1 MRSGADSRNR
11 PRPDAGAAA
20 PEGGAAPEGPA
31 SAGAQPQEWAF
42 ADGPSVRMSLAIA
55 TADLREAGCD
65 NPRLDAELLLADAL
79 RSTRTSLHLHPERVL
94 AGEESARFA
103 EAVARRRA
111 REPVAYIRGTR
122 GFRHIDLHVDRRVLV
137 PRPETELLVE
147 VALHLP
153 RGARVA
159 DVGTGSGA
167 VALALKYER
176 PDLQV
181 IATDVSADAL
191 AVAQAN
197 AAALRLD
204 VAFVQGDLLD
214 AVPGE
219 LDAVLSN
226 PPYVPDGDREGL
238 EPEVAVHEPALALF
252 AGGDGLDVLRRLARD
267 AAARAPFVAFE
278 LGAGQAGAVG
288 ELLRAA
294 GMERV
299 RAHRDLAGIERVV
312 VGER

>member
-1 MRSGADSRNR
+1 VS
-11 PRPDAGAAA
+11 A
-20 PEGGAAPEGPA
+20 PEHD
-31 SAGAQPQEWAF
+31 WTF

-79 RSTRTSLHLHPERVL
+79 GATRTSLHLHPERVL
-94 AGEESARFA
+94 AREESTRFA
-103 EAVARRRA
+103 ALVARRRA

-122 GFRHIDLHVDRRVLV
+122 GFRHIDLTVDRRVLV

-147 VALHLP
+147 VALALP
-153 RGARVA
+153 RGARVL

-167 VALALKYER
+167 VALALKHER

-181 IATDVSADAL
+181 VATDLSADAL
-191 AVAQAN
+191 EVARAN

-204 VAFVQGDLLD
+204 VAFAQGDLLSGVDGTFD
-214 AVPGE
+214 AI
-219 LDAVLSN
+219 LSN
-226 PPYVPDGDREGL
+226 PPYVPDGDREQL
-238 EPEVAVHEPALALF
+238 EPEVAVHEPAQALF
-252 AGGDGLDVLRRLARD
+252 AGGDGLDVLRRLAAD

-278 LGAGQAGAVG
+278 VGAGQASAVG
-288 ELLRAA
+288 ELLRGA
-294 GMERV
+294 GMGTV

-312 VGER
+312 VGQRAPSAARPTG

>member
-1 MRSGADSRNR
+1 MRSGAGSKSR
-11 PRPDAGAAA
+11 PRPDAAA
-20 PEGGAAPEGPA
+20 P
-31 SAGAQPQEWAF
+31 AGAGAGEPGWTF

-79 RSTRTSLHLHPERVL
+79 AATRTSLHLHPERVL
-94 AGEESARFA
+94 AADESARFA
-103 EAVARRRA
+103 ASVARRRA

-122 GFRHIDLHVDRRVLV
+122 GFRHIDLTVDARVLV

-147 VALHLP
+147 VALGLP

-167 VALALKYER
+167 VALALKHER
-176 PDLQV
+176 PDLAV
-181 IATDVSADAL
+181 VATDLSADAL

-204 VAFVQGDLLD
+204 VAFAQGDLLAGVAGPFD
-214 AVPGE
+214 AI
-219 LDAVLSN
+219 LSN
-226 PPYVPDGDREGL
+226 PPYVPDGDRDGL
-238 EPEVAVHEPALALF
+238 EPEVAVHEPSQALF
-252 AGGDGLDVLRRLARD
+252 AGGDGLDVLRRLAAE

-278 LGAGQAGAVG
+278 VGAGQAPAVG
-288 ELLRAA
+288 ALLRAA
-294 GMERV
+294 GMSRIT
-299 RAHRDLAGIERVV
+299 AHRDLAGIERVV